1 MAKSEKC
8 SSQKLLI
15 KPGQYIGDC
24 KSAQTDLIITKK
36 TMLSCANVTRCSI
49 CSDSIDFICG

>member
-1 MAKSEKC
+1 MYGKKALIISLMAKSEKC

-36 TMLSCANVTRCSI
+36 TVVMCKC
-49 CSDSIDFICG
+49 D